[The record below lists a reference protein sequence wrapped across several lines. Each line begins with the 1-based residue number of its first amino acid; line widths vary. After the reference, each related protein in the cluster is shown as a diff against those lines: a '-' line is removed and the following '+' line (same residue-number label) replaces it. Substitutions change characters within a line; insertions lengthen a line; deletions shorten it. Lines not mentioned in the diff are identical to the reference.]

1 MRQDAGSDTGG
12 MSDPVRRAEAE
23 RYVTRA
29 ELARMMGLSVATIDR
44 MVAEGLPSETWGR
57 RSRRFRP
64 SVAIEWARARSAA

>member
-1 MRQDAGSDTGG
+1 MRQGAESDVGG
-12 MSDPVRRAEAE
+12 MSGRLRQVESE

-64 SVAIEWARARSAA
+64 SVAIEWARARSAV